1 MLRVTFLGTGGS
13 LPTPHRNP
21 SAILINRDGELI
33 LFDCGEGTQQQMMRA
48 RTGMMKLSSIFITHL
63 HADHILGIPGLIQTM
78 SFHGRD
84 EPLYI
89 YAPER
94 SSEQIDYLTHIG
106 YTRPKF
112 DVQITEL
119 FPGDVVEH
127 DDYDVEAIRTEH
139 NIPSIGYALIEH
151 QRIGRFNRERA
162 IELGVPPGPLF
173 SRLQRGDDVI
183 ADGKTVHPED
193 VLGSPRPGRR
203 IVYTGDTR
211 PTDEIVE
218 VSRGADLLIH
228 DSSMADDLIGWA
240 RETMHS
246 TAREAALVA
255 KEAEVRELIL
265 THISS
270 RYADSS
276 PILEDGAAVFE
287 NVRVAKDF
295 LEIEI
300 PYRDE

>member
-13 LPTPHRNP
+13 LPTAHRNP
-21 SAILINRDGELI
+21 SAILVNRKGELM

-48 RTGMMKLSSIFITHL
+48 KTWMMKLSSIFITHL

-78 SFHGRD
+78 SFQGRTA
-84 EPLYI
+84 PLFI

-94 SSEQIDYLTHIG
+94 SADQIEYLTRVG

-112 DVQITEL
+112 EVQVTEL
-119 FPGDVVEH
+119 LPDDVVEV
-127 DDYDVEAIRTEH
+127 DEYDIIAIRTEH
-139 NIPSIGYALIEH
+139 NVPSIGYVLSEH
-151 QRIGRFNRERA
+151 QRTGRFNRDRA

-173 SRLQRGDDVI
+173 SRLQRGESVVV
-183 ADGKTVHPED
+183 DGKTVHPED

-211 PTDEIVE
+211 PTDEVLE
-218 VSRGADLLIH
+218 ASRGADLLIH
-228 DSSMADDLIGWA
+228 DSSLAHDLIGWA

-246 TAREAALVA
+246 TAREAALLA
-255 KEAEVRELIL
+255 KEAGVRELIL

-270 RYADSS
+270 RYADPS
-276 PILEDGAAVFE
+276 PILDDAREVFDH
-287 NVRVAKDF
+287 VRVARDF

-300 PYRDE
+300 PYRDS